1 MEYMRLEK
9 DKIYKIVSSHPS
21 VVARYPRNYLIVCP
35 MEEYSGRIF
44 NFQTHFTVCF
54 DGEIQLGVFAGLYV
68 GFDEFV
74 ELTQNDLKEV
84 KKAIE
89 LLGGSYCYNRKLNKL
104 IKNENNK

>member
-21 VVARYPRNYLIVCP
+21 VVANYPRNYLIVCP
-35 MEEYSGRIF
+35 MEEYSGRTF

-54 DGEIQLGVFAGLYV
+54 DGEIQLGVLAGLQV
-68 GFDEFV
+68 DFDKFG
-74 ELTQNDLKEV
+74 ELTQNDLREV

>member
-1 MEYMRLEK
+1 MEYMRLKK

-21 VVARYPRNYLIVCP
+21 VVANYPRNYLIVCP
-35 MEEYSGRIF
+35 MEEYSGRTF

-54 DGEIQLGVFAGLYV
+54 DGEIQLGVLAGLQV
-68 GFDEFV
+68 DFDKFG
-74 ELTQNDLKEV
+74 ELTQNDLREV

-89 LLGGSYCYNRKLNKL
+89 LLGGSYYYNRKLNKL